1 MRTPVLVLLAVL
13 IGAMSAA
20 AADWRDSAQT
30 ALHLL
35 DYVGVDYPEFV
46 KDGEVLDA
54 GEYEEQL
61 EFAGKV
67 VGLVRALPERE
78 DHARL
83 AGAAEALERLVRAKG
98 PGPQV
103 AADSA
108 ALRAALVRAY
118 ALVVTPKQAP
128 DLARGEALYRANC
141 ASCHGAEGRG
151 DGPAGKGLDP
161 APADLTDAVRIA
173 KRSPYG
179 LYNTIT
185 LGVAGT
191 GMAAYGQLSNDDRWA
206 LAFFASQLAFTPEQ
220 LAAGKAGWESGAH
233 AATFASLEN
242 VATLSSEEVAARFG
256 PDAAQVQR
264 WLRAH
269 PELLAARAGS
279 PIEFTVRKLR
289 ESLAAYRSGDAAGA
303 QQLALTAYLE
313 GFELT
318 EASLDG
324 VDAPLRGRI
333 ERELMAYRSQLSSG
347 AAAEDAERQIAA
359 TVDLL
364 SLAQQKLSSGRL
376 DAGALF
382 GTSLLILLREGLEA
396 ILVLAAIIAFLVKS
410 GRRDAMP
417 WVHLGWAT
425 ALVAGVATWFAAAY
439 VVSISGASREMTE
452 AVSALCAAGM
462 LMYIGVWLHSKANSR
477 AWQQFLNEQVGGA
490 LGRKTLWALA
500 SVSFLAVY
508 REFFEI
514 VLFYQAL
521 WAQAGIAGAT
531 PLVAG
536 MGAAVALLALAGWG
550 VFRYGLRLPVD
561 RFFSATAILLAVLA
575 VIFLGQGVA
584 ALQEAGAVGVRSI
597 GFVRVPELGLFP
609 TAQTLAAQAF
619 GALVVAGCFVWASR
633 QQAVAAEKLVTTPA
647 RLPTAR
653 AAEHHRQGGDRERT

>member
-1 MRTPVLVLLAVL
+1 MRAPGLTLVAMLVLGLA
-13 IGAMSAA
+13 ITAPAA
-20 AADWRDSAQT
+20 AGSDDWRDSAQT
-30 ALHLL
+30 AIHLL

-46 KDGEVLDA
+46 KDGQILDA

-67 VGLVRALPERE
+67 VGLIRTLPERDDRE
-78 DHARL
+78 RL
-83 AGAAEALERLVRAKG
+83 VASAEALERLVQAKG
-98 PGPQV
+98 PGSQV

-108 ALRAALVRAY
+108 ALRAALVHAY
-118 ALVVTPKQAP
+118 ALVVSPKQAP
-128 DLARGEALYRANC
+128 DLARGAELFSANC

-161 APADLTDAVRIA
+161 APADLTDAARID

-179 LYNTIT
+179 LYNTIS

-191 GMAAYGQLSNDDRWA
+191 GMAAYTQLSNEDRWA

-220 LAAGKAGWESGAH
+220 LAAGKAAWASGSH
-233 AATFASLEN
+233 AATFSSFEN

-256 PDAAQVQR
+256 PDAENAQR

-269 PELLAARAGS
+269 PEALAEHATS
-279 PIEFTVRKLR
+279 PIDFTVRTLR
-289 ESLAAYRSGDAAGA
+289 DSLAAYRSGDAAEA

-324 VDAPLRGRI
+324 IDAPLRGRI
-333 ERELMAYRSQLSSG
+333 ERELMTYRSQISSG
-347 AAAEDAERQIAA
+347 APIEQAEQQIAGA
-359 TVDLL
+359 VDLL
-364 SLAQQKLSSGRL
+364 TLAQQKLSSSSV

-417 WVHLGWAT
+417 WVHLGWAS
-425 ALVAGVATWFAAAY
+425 AIVAGVATWFAAAY

-452 AVSALCAAGM
+452 AVSALCAAAM
-462 LMYIGVWLHSKANSR
+462 LIYIGVWLHSKANSR
-477 AWQQFLNEQVGGA
+477 AWQQFLSEQVGGA

-521 WAQAGIAGAT
+521 WAQAGIAGTT

-536 MGAAVALLALAGWG
+536 MAAAVGLLALAGWG

-561 RFFSATAILLAVLA
+561 RFFSATSILLAVLA

-597 GFVRVPELGLFP
+597 AFIRVPELGVFP
-609 TAQTLAAQAF
+609 TAQTLAAQVV
-619 GALVVAGCFVWASR
+619 GAIVVAGCFAWAGRHS
-633 QQAVAAEKLVTTPA
+633 AVAAEKI
-647 RLPTAR
+647 
-653 AAEHHRQGGDRERT
+653 DRR